1 MKNYKMKIAYDGKR
15 YMGFKKDKFADD
27 KSINGKMSNILKK
40 LYTVDVDLVSAV
52 NTGADVHAT
61 HQIVNFKAPNDK
73 LDMEAIHKYF
83 ENYLPDDIIVLEI
96 EEVDER
102 FQSRFLL
109 KNLTYQYRIWK
120 SDAPRRPLFERN
132 YVNVMQ
138 TPLNVEMMKE
148 AATLL
153 EGEHDFA
160 AFTTNPKIR
169 NSEKEMI
176 SIEIDETETEIVITM
191 KATGFLLNM
200 ERLIPGTLIQVGL
213 GERTVSSILRALDT
227 QDMKDAGHKAMAPAI
242 TLTNIEY

>member
-15 YMGFKKDKFADD
+15 YMGFKKTKVSED
-27 KSINGKMSNILKK
+27 KSIHGKMSNILKK
-40 LYTVDVDLVSAV
+40 LYAVDVELVSAV

-61 HQIVNFKAPNDK
+61 HQIVNFKAPIDK
-73 LDMEAIHKYF
+73 LNAEGIRNYF
-83 ENYLPDDIIVLEI
+83 EKYLPDDIIVLEI
-96 EEVDER
+96 EEVDDR

-109 KNLTYQYRIWK
+109 QNLTYQYRIWK
-120 SDAPRRPLFERN
+120 SDAPIRPLFDRN

-138 TPLNVEMMKE
+138 SPLNVEMMRE
-148 AATLL
+148 AADLL

-169 NSEKEMI
+169 NSVKEMI
-176 SIEIDETETEIVITM
+176 SIEINETETEVIILM

-213 GERTVSSILRALDT
+213 GERNVSSILRALDT

-242 TLTNIEY
+242 TLINIEY